1 MEASEIKITLKQLV
15 TQFGKIR
22 KYLNKKQLAKF
33 EEILQDLVPGTN
45 SEVFM
50 APGSDDSDNSVV
62 VSVYVKNPVKSDTPV
77 PFDKLMYEWLLLTD
91 LERIE
96 RLGKCVNRME
106 ARGIDKYNVHFT
118 SVDYNDLIGDY
129 TINFRIM
136 KKLN

>member
-1 MEASEIKITLKQLV
+1 MEASEIKITVKQLV
-15 TQFGKIR
+15 LQFEKIR
-22 KYLNKKQLAKF
+22 ECLNKKQLAKF

-62 VSVYVKNPVKSDTPV
+62 VSVYVKNPVKPDTPV

-118 SVDYNDLIGDY
+118 SVDYSKSIDKY
-129 TINFRIM
+129 VINFRIM